1 MKSLL
6 YLILLTI
13 ILGLGY
19 LKFAPPSQLSESA
32 PVASANPSSASS
44 PVFLP
49 TRPLKTAFFTLE
61 YPTNATASAVVETPD
76 ALTWSVYY
84 WGPTQKAQTE
94 LYDGYAITL
103 TRFETA
109 GENVAQTQADS
120 DRQTSIDVCGEEVV
134 TPVTTAVIADQSALT
149 FSGGCLGEASPYYFT
164 VQDILYR
171 LTIMVTGTP
180 EQTSIYQQAVDSI
193 LASLTFL

>member
-84 WGPTQKAQTE
+84 WGPTQKAQ
-94 LYDGYAITL
+94 A
-103 TRFETA
+103 
-109 GENVAQTQADS
+109 ENVLSGALKRTWPKLKP
-120 DRQTSIDVCGEEVV
+120 TLIVKL
-134 TPVTTAVIADQSALT
+134 QSMFVEKKL
-149 FSGGCLGEASPYYFT
+149 LLP
-164 VQDILYR
+164 
-171 LTIMVTGTP
+171 
-180 EQTSIYQQAVDSI
+180 
-193 LASLTFL
+193 